1 MASYRNSHRYPPSDA
16 QIDQPM
22 RERWAP
28 RPATSQISVGIEE
41 HQHLRKATP
50 TNVPLRRTLEWVKS
64 LPPDVQPFA
73 VVRRYARVANLIAAT
88 WEDSKAFHAYMES
101 LLTDKRGNRKGFPPD
116 VLAELLALH
125 RHYDAKRQSIP
136 WATVA
141 KRS

>member
-1 MASYRNSHRYPPSDA
+1 MTSYRNSHRYPPSDA
-16 QIDQPM
+16 QIAQPI
-22 RERWAP
+22 RERWAA
-28 RPATSQISVGIEE
+28 RRATSPISVGVEE

-50 TNVPLRRTLEWVKS
+50 TNVPLRRTLEWLKS

-116 VLAELLALH
+116 VLAELLALQ
-125 RHYDAKRQSIP
+125 RHYDARGHDIP
-136 WATVA
+136 SGTAG
-141 KRS
+141 RRG